1 MHLPAFG
8 VGLGAIFA
16 RQRGLKQP
24 VDVDA
29 VLRADNW
36 WVAAAILWL
45 ASGLARAFGGLEK
58 GTAFYLANNLLWV
71 KMSIYGLASLLE
83 LWPMSI
89 FIAWRVRR
97 QRGQPLDLSPA
108 PLLRRIS
115 QVEAALVCVI
125 PFVAAAMARGLWM
138 WLSAVSAPTSAAST
152 TPSAR

>member
-1 MHLPAFG
+1 MHVLALG

-16 RQRGLKQP
+16 RQRGLKHP

-36 WVAAAILWL
+36 WGVAAILWI

-58 GTAFYLANNLLWV
+58 GTAFYLASNLFWV
-71 KMSIYGLASLLE
+71 KMSIYGLASVLE
-83 LWPMSI
+83 LWPMYT
-89 FIAWRVRR
+89 FIRWRVH
-97 QRGQPLDLSPA
+97 QQKGQPLDLSRA

-115 QVEAALVCVI
+115 QVEVALVCVI

-138 WLSAVSAPTSAAST
+138 
-152 TPSAR
+152 